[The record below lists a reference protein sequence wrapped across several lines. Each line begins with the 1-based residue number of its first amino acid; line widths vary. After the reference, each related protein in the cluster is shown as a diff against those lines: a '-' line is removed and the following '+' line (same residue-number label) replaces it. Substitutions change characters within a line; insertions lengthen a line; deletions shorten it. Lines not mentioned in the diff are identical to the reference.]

1 VAGRF
6 RLTRPGTAWFAGS
19 LLLAAGSLL
28 AWWLPVYWLDR
39 LDWQPALAISQPW
52 RWWTAAFVHWSAGH
66 LAANLGAAVVVGA
79 FGLAGRVP
87 RACALAWLVAWP
99 LTHGLLWLQP
109 ALLHYGGLS
118 GVLHAGVA
126 VVLVFLLAR
135 GERRQRVI
143 AAMVTAGLL
152 VKLWLE
158 APWGEPLRHSAGWDI
173 ALAPIGHA
181 TGALAG
187 ALCAL
192 VMLAAG
198 ARAVAP
204 VAAP

>member
-1 VAGRF
+1 MAGRL
-6 RLTRPGTAWFAGS
+6 RLKQPGGAWFACS
-19 LLLAAGSLL
+19 LLLVAGALL
-28 AWWLPVYWLDR
+28 AWWLPSDW

-66 LAANLGAAVVVGA
+66 LAANLGAAFVVGA

-87 RACALAWLVAWP
+87 LGLTLAWLAAWP
-99 LTHGLLWLQP
+99 LTHGFLLLQP
-109 ALLHYGGLS
+109 ALLRYGGLS

-126 VVLVFLLAR
+126 VALVFLLAR
-135 GERRQRVI
+135 GERRQRGI
-143 AAMVTAGLL
+143 AALVTVGLL

-187 ALCAL
+187 LLCAL
-192 VMLAAG
+192 AVLAAG
-198 ARAVAP
+198 GRKAR
-204 VAAP
+204 

>member
-1 VAGRF
+1 LKLEAWLG
-6 RLTRPGTAWFAGS
+6 RPGAAWFTGS
-19 LLLAAGSLL
+19 LLLAAGALL
-28 AWWLPVYWLDR
+28 AWWLPGAW

-66 LAANLGAAVVVGA
+66 LAANLGAAIVVGA
-79 FGLAGRVP
+79 FGLAARVP
-87 RACALAWLVAWP
+87 WSFTLAWLAAWP

-109 ALLHYGGLS
+109 RLLHYGGLS

-126 VVLVFLLAR
+126 VALVFLLAR
-135 GERRQRVI
+135 GERRQRGI
-143 AAMVTAGLL
+143 AALVTAGLL

-192 VMLAAG
+192 AALAAG
-198 ARAVAP
+198 HRKAP
-204 VAAP
+204 